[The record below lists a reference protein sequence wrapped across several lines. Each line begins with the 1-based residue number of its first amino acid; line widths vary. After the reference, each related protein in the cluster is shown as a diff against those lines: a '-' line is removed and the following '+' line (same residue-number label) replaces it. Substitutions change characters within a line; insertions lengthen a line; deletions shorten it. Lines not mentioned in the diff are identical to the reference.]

1 MIIFTSPRARINIF
15 YSILIRRKITR
26 IRNSMFTSERKILP
40 EKRYLYIS
48 LYLLQFNLYYREK
61 QSFKIVLIIVSLFFP
76 PIQLN
81 NFTRII
87 ETIREKYDDETN
99 ERNNESPFRDGER
112 KAVGSTS
119 AGQVFPT
126 GVPPNQYVI
135 YCLHFAYFRTAVIQ
149 CVSRG

>member
-40 EKRYLYIS
+40 EKRYIS

-61 QSFKIVLIIVSLFFP
+61 QSFKIVLIIVSLFFS

-87 ETIREKYDDETN
+87 ETIREKYDGETN
-99 ERNNESPFRDGER
+99 ERNPPFATAKERLLEVRARDR
-112 KAVGSTS
+112 FSQLACRQISM
-119 AGQVFPT
+119 
-126 GVPPNQYVI
+126 
-135 YCLHFAYFRTAVIQ
+135 
-149 CVSRG
+149 

>member
-15 YSILIRRKITR
+15 YLILIRRKITR

-40 EKRYLYIS
+40 EKRYIS

-61 QSFKIVLIIVSLFFP
+61 QSFKIVLIIVSLFFS

-87 ETIREKYDDETN
+87 ETIREKYDGETN
-99 ERNNESPFRDGER
+99 ERNPPFATAKERLSEVRARDR
-112 KAVGSTS
+112 FSQLACRQISM
-119 AGQVFPT
+119 
-126 GVPPNQYVI
+126 
-135 YCLHFAYFRTAVIQ
+135 
-149 CVSRG
+149 

>member
-48 LYLLQFNLYYREK
+48 PYLLQFNLYYREK
-61 QSFKIVLIIVSLFFP
+61 QSFKIVLIIVSLFFS

-87 ETIREKYDDETN
+87 ETIREKYDGETN
-99 ERNNESPFRDGER
+99 ERNPPFATAKERLSEVRARDR
-112 KAVGSTS
+112 FSQLACRQISM
-119 AGQVFPT
+119 
-126 GVPPNQYVI
+126 
-135 YCLHFAYFRTAVIQ
+135 
-149 CVSRG
+149 